1 MLTLYEFALS
11 GNCHKVRL
19 LLSLLGVGYQS
30 QPVDAVAR
38 QHKSAGFLAMNPLG
52 QVPMLCDGEH
62 CLRDSQAILCYLA
75 RRYDPNE
82 QWFPADPLVQAR
94 MVSWLSLAAGEV
106 SRGPAA
112 LRLHH
117 KWGRAI
123 DTADAEAATQQVLTL
138 LEARL
143 REHDWLADTR
153 PTLADV
159 AVQPYLALAGEG
171 RVSLAAWPATRR
183 WLVRMAALP
192 GYCAMPGMAA
202 PAALAD

>member
-30 QPVDAVAR
+30 QPVDAAAR
-38 QHKSAGFLAMNPLG
+38 QHKAAGFLAMNPLG
-52 QVPMLCDGEH
+52 QVPVLCDGEH

-75 RRYDPNE
+75 RRYDASGRWLP
-82 QWFPADPLVQAR
+82 QDALVQAR
-94 MVSWLSLAAGEV
+94 IVGWLSLAAGEI

-112 LRLHH
+112 LRLHY

-143 REHDWLADTR
+143 AEHDWLADTR
-153 PTLADV
+153 PTIADV

-171 RVSLAAWPATRR
+171 RVALAAWPATRR
-183 WLVRMAALP
+183 WLARMAALP
-192 GYCAMPGMAA
+192 GYCAMPGMTD